1 MIEAGD
7 VLFDVGAGLVDLVEE
22 GHLLL
27 DEVDDVVDVA
37 AVARDDLLFL
47 LEDLLNQFLML
58 RTQGV
63 RVVRILRLQLIY
75 SRHRIVQVH

>member
-1 MIEAGD
+1 VIEAGD

-47 LEDLLNQFLML
+47 LEDLLDQFLML
-58 RTQGV
+58 RAQGV
-63 RVVRILRLQLIY
+63 RVVRVLRLQLIY